1 MDKTNRK
8 MTGQEKVFFNP
19 ITNKSPQGTPAN
31 QKERQ
36 EGELPGG
43 LMVRILGFPCS
54 GLGLILVWGTKILQ
68 AAQKCAAKKKKKE
81 RKPKRKIDKGQNR
94 QSTKGKT

>member
-36 EGELPGG
+36 EGEFPGG
-43 LMVRILGFPCS
+43 LMVRILGFQRP
-54 GLGLILVWGTKILQ
+54 GLGLILVWKTKILQ
-68 AAQKCAAKKKKKE
+68 AAQKGAAKTKKK

>member
-36 EGELPGG
+36 EGEFPGG
-43 LMVRILGFPCS
+43 LMVRILGFQRP
-54 GLGLILVWGTKILQ
+54 GLGLILVWKTKILQ
-68 AAQKCAAKKKKKE
+68 AA
-81 RKPKRKIDKGQNR
+81 
-94 QSTKGKT
+94 

>member
-1 MDKTNRK
+1 MDKTNIK

-43 LMVRILGFPCS
+43 LMVRILGFPCP
-54 GLGLILVWGTKILQ
+54 LYTILRTHKT
-68 AAQKCAAKKKKKE
+68 E
-81 RKPKRKIDKGQNR
+81 RSPKQC
-94 QSTKGKT
+94 